1 MSVDPFVREIVGA
14 QLRSAAREMFV
25 TLGRASQSPIIYEVL
40 DYACGVCDADGG
52 LVAEAEGIPGFIGT
66 LGHAAQEILAQHE
79 HDLTEGDVYVLND
92 PFRGGGTHLS
102 DVALVA
108 PIYFGGARVAFA
120 VNKAHWTEVGGVSA
134 GSWTPATREIHQE
147 GLIFSGVALYRG
159 GDLNDGLVE
168 LIRAN
173 VRLPD
178 ATLGDLFAGVAGL
191 QTARRRVHDI
201 CRRFG
206 VPVLRE
212 AMQELH
218 DVGERRALTALLG
231 LPAGVYEASDVMDD
245 DGVSDDAL
253 PVRVSVEVS
262 PNGMRCDF
270 TGSAAQVPGSVNST
284 WSSLHAACR
293 SAYKAVIGP
302 DIATTD
308 GLFRPLEIVAPEGSI
323 FTATYPAAVGV
334 YWESSDFATD
344 LIWKALAPVVPQRL
358 PAGHHLSVC
367 GTIISGPDFILVEA
381 QAGGWGATIDRDGVS
396 ALYPCGDGDTRNI
409 PAEVCEHRYPIR
421 VRRYELRRD
430 TAGAGRRRGG
440 RGLVREYELL
450 CDEAS
455 LTTSFGRHRF
465 PPWGVDGGG
474 PGSENAVEVV
484 RAGEPIA
491 RSGKLS
497 NFALRRGD
505 VVRILTGAGGGWGP
519 SA

>member
-1 MSVDPFVREIVGA
+1 MSVDPFVREVVGA

-40 DYACGVCDADGG
+40 DYACALCDADGY

-66 LGHAAQEILAQHE
+66 LGHAAQEILAE
-79 HDLTEGDVYVLND
+79 HGEDMGEGDVYVLND

-108 PIYFGGARVAFA
+108 PIYFSGTRVAFA

-134 GSWTPATREIHQE
+134 GSWSPATREIHQE
-147 GLIFSGVALYRG
+147 GLIFSGIPLYRR
-159 GDLNDGLVE
+159 GDLNDALVE

-191 QTARRRVHDI
+191 DAARQRVQDM
-201 CRRFG
+201 CLRFG
-206 VPVLRE
+206 LPVLFE
-212 AMQELH
+212 AMRELH
-218 DVGERRALTALLG
+218 DIGARRALAALRD
-231 LPAGVYEASDVMDD
+231 LPAGTYEATDFMDD
-245 DGVSDDAL
+245 DGVSKEPV
-253 PVRVSVEVS
+253 PVRVAVEIS
-262 PNGMRCDF
+262 PDHIRCDF
-270 TGSAAQVPGSVNST
+270 TGSAAQAPGAVNST

-293 SAYKAVIGP
+293 SAFKAVIGP
-302 DIATTD
+302 DLATTD

-323 FTATYPAAVGV
+323 FNATYPAAVGV

-344 LIWKALAPVVPQRL
+344 LIWKALAPVVPERL

-367 GTIISGPDFILVEA
+367 GTLISGRGFILVEA
-381 QAGGWGATIDRDGVS
+381 QAGGWGAACDRDGVS

-409 PAEVCEHRYPIR
+409 AAEICEHRYPIR
-421 VRRYELRRD
+421 VLRYELRRD
-430 TAGAGRRRGG
+430 QAGDGRRRGG

-450 CDEAS
+450 CDGAV

-465 PPWGVDGGG
+465 PPWGVDGGA
-474 PGSENAVEVV
+474 PGSENAVEVL
-484 RAGEPIA
+484 RAGELVA

-497 NFALRRGD
+497 DFPLQRGD
-505 VVRILTGAGGGWGP
+505 VVRILTGSGGGWGP
-519 SA
+519 PA

>member
-1 MSVDPFVREIVGA
+1 MTVDPFVREIVGA

-40 DYACGVCDADGG
+40 DYACGLCDRDGY

-79 HDLTEGDVYVLND
+79 GGMTEGDVYVLND

-108 PIYFGGARVAFA
+108 PVYFDGARVAFA

-134 GSWTPATREIHQE
+134 GSWSPDTREIHQE
-147 GLIFSGVALYRG
+147 GLIFPGVPLYRRG
-159 GDLNDGLVE
+159 ELNDALVE

-191 QTARRRVHDI
+191 RTARERVQDI
-201 CRRFG
+201 CRRLG
-206 VPVLRE
+206 VGILAD
-212 AMQELH
+212 AMRELH
-218 DVGERRALTALLG
+218 EVGAQSALAALRA
-231 LPAGVYEASDVMDD
+231 LPAGVYEASDFMDD
-245 DGVSDDAL
+245 DGVSDEPV
-253 PVRVSVEVS
+253 PVRVAVEIS
-262 PNGMRCDF
+262 PEGMRCDF
-270 TGSAAQVPGSVNST
+270 TGSGAQAPGSVNST

-302 DIATTD
+302 DLATTD

-323 FTATYPAAVGV
+323 FNATYPAPVGV
-334 YWESSDFATD
+334 YWESSDYATD
-344 LIWKALAPVVPQRL
+344 LVWKALAPVVPHRL
-358 PAGHHLSVC
+358 TAGHHLSVC
-367 GTIISGPDFILVEA
+367 GTLVSGPGFILVEA
-381 QAGGWGATIDRDGVS
+381 QAGGWGAALDRDGVS

-409 PAEVCEHRYPIR
+409 PAEVCEHRYPVR

-430 TAGAGRRRGG
+430 DAGAGRRRGG
-440 RGLVREYELL
+440 RGLVREYEVL
-450 CDEAS
+450 CDGAS
-455 LTTSFGRHRF
+455 LTASFGRHRF
-465 PPWGVDGGG
+465 APWGVDGGA
-474 PGSENAVEVV
+474 PGSENAVEVL
-484 RAGEPIA
+484 RAGGVVA

-497 NFALRRGD
+497 GFALERGD
-505 VVRILTGAGGGWGP
+505 VVRIITGSGGGWGP
-519 SA
+519 PA